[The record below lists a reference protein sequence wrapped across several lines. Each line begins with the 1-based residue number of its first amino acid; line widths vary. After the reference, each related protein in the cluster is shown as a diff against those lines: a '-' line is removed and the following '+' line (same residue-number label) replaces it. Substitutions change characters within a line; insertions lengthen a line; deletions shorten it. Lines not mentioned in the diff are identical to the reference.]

1 MTHPLAQGFIRAAED
16 DIAAAKSLLPDLPQR
31 AIFHVQ
37 QAAEKITRAACV
49 QAGLPDVRSHDI
61 GRQATRLSAN
71 HPDRALLFDLG
82 YLSHAATGW
91 RYPNSDGELPPSPK
105 VEDVRRAVSDVELA
119 LAQVQERLS
128 ATD

>member
-1 MTHPLAQGFIRAAED
+1 MTHPLAQGFMQAAED
-16 DIAAAKSLLPDLPQR
+16 DIAAVKRLLPDLPQR
-31 AIFHVQ
+31 AIFHAQ
-37 QAAEKITRAACV
+37 QAAEKIARAVCV
-49 QAGLPDVRSHDI
+49 EAGLPDVRSHDI
-61 GRQATRLSAN
+61 GRQAARLPAN

-105 VEDVRRAVSDVELA
+105 IEDVRRAVSDVELA

>member
-16 DIAAAKSLLPDLPQR
+16 DLAAAERLLPNLPQR

-37 QAAEKITRAACV
+37 QAAEKITRAVCV
-49 QAGLPDVRSHDI
+49 EAGLPDIHDHDI
-61 GRQATRLSAN
+61 GRQATRLPAD
-71 HPDRALLFDLG
+71 HPLRTLLFDLG
-82 YLSHAATGW
+82 YLSHAATVW

-105 VEDVRRAVSDVELA
+105 VEDVRRAVSDVEPVLT
-119 LAQVQERLS
+119 QVRERLS